1 MKRIMALVLSVLLLV
16 GLTAC
21 NQNVGRHA
29 DGIIKADKATI
40 EIGKTHTDFEGM
52 NIQIV
57 NVVWNDE
64 ETKLDVKWNN
74 ETSYNV
80 VYGEYY
86 KIEKEINGKWESCVT
101 LDNLAFND
109 IGYELRSKSSQK
121 QTYNLTDMFDI
132 SENGK
137 YRFTTDCSVYENGR
151 GAGSTE
157 CEMWV
162 EFTVTRI
169 GDTSGDVKKTFI
181 DFQTQYIRTD
191 GYHEDVEYPVVKI
204 IHSVDE
210 LNAYYNANKDKYNL
224 ERRSNPASDSTIG
237 FLDACDKYDAAY
249 FEDQILVM
257 VLLEEGSGSIRH
269 HVDNVKT
276 GSDGKLYVSIRRD
289 VPEAGTDDMAEWHIL
304 IEPEKDV
311 NVPNESDVVVY
322 LDGINPKTQPTTV
335 RETDAYSNITL
346 TIPHDWEYE
355 VEREDNGNEYCI
367 AFWPAGQTEGKI
379 KMWYY
384 TAFGVC
390 GTGLEEKEI
399 TVGEYK
405 AWQGTYDNKKV
416 WDFISFRGMAGSYVA
431 MNEGADKWWSEY
443 GDEAMQ
449 ILSSVKI
456 GENVL
461 TEQQAIDLVK
471 KDVTV
476 EYNQTSA
483 RFDTEKG
490 LWTVS
495 FSKKNTAG
503 GDQVFT
509 ITHEG
514 KIIDVEYGE

>member
-1 MKRIMALVLSVLLLV
+1 MKRIIALVLSILLLV

-40 EIGKTHTDFEGM
+40 EIGKTDTTFEGM
-52 NIQIV
+52 NVQIV
-57 NVVWNDE
+57 NAIWNDE
-64 ETKLDVKWNN
+64 EIKLEVKWNN
-74 ETSYNV
+74 ETSYDV
-80 VYGEYY
+80 VYGEDYE
-86 KIEKEINGKWESCVT
+86 IEKETNGEWKSCVT
-101 LDNLAFND
+101 LDNLAFTD
-109 IGYELRSKSSQK
+109 IGYELPSKSSQK

-132 SENGK
+132 SQNGK
-137 YRFTTDCSVYENGR
+137 YRFTSDCFVYDKGR
-151 GAGSTE
+151 GGESTE
-157 CEMWV
+157 CELWA
-162 EFTVTRI
+162 EFTVTRV
-169 GDTSGDVKKTFI
+169 GDTSGDVKKTFV
-181 DFQTQYIRTD
+181 DFTPQYIRTN

-204 IHSVDE
+204 IRSVDE
-210 LNAYYNANKDKYNL
+210 LNSYYNENKEKYSL
-224 ERRSNPASDSTIG
+224 ERREDPASDSTIG
-237 FLDACDKYDAAY
+237 FLDACDKYNAEY

-257 VLLEEGSGSIRH
+257 VLLEEGSGSNRH
-269 HVDNVKT
+269 NVDNVKL
-276 GSDGKLYVSIRRD
+276 GSDGKLYISIRSI
-289 VPEAGTDDMAEWHIL
+289 VPEVGTCDMAEWHIL
-304 IEPEKDV
+304 IEPEKNI
-311 NVPNESDVVVY
+311 NVASESDVVVY
-322 LDGINPKTQPTTV
+322 LDDINPKTQPATV
-335 RETDAYSNITL
+335 RESGAYSNITL
-346 TIPHDWEYE
+346 TIPHSWEYE
-355 VEREDNGNEYCI
+355 TERGNSPDEYCI
-367 AFWPAGQTEGKI
+367 SFWPADQTEGKI

-399 TVGEYK
+399 TVGEYE

-431 MNEGADKWWSEY
+431 MNEGADKWWSQY

-456 GENVL
+456 AENIL
-461 TEQQAIDLVK
+461 TEQQVIDLAK

-476 EYNQTSA
+476 EFNQTSA

>member
-1 MKRIMALVLSVLLLV
+1 MKRIMSLVLSVLLLV

-21 NQNVGRHA
+21 DQNVGRHA

-40 EIGKTHTDFEGM
+40 EIGKTHTTFEGM

-57 NVVWNDE
+57 NAIWNDE
-64 ETKLDVKWNN
+64 EVKFEVKWNN

-80 VYGEYY
+80 VYGECY

-121 QTYNLTDMFDI
+121 QTYNLTDMFDV

-137 YRFTTDCSVYENGR
+137 YRFATDCSVYENGR

-181 DFQTQYIRTD
+181 DFVPQYIRTN
-191 GYHEDVEYPVVKI
+191 GYHDDVEYPVVKI
-204 IHSVDE
+204 IRSVEE
-210 LNAYYNANKDKYNL
+210 LNAYYNENKERYDL
-224 ERRSNPASDSTIG
+224 ERNDKVYSDTTIG
-237 FLDACDKYDAAY
+237 FLDACDKYTAEY

-269 HVDNVKT
+269 NVDNVKI
-276 GSDGKLYVSIRRD
+276 GSNGKLYISISRD
-289 VPEAGTDDMAEWHIL
+289 VPEVGTDDMAEWHIL
-304 IEPEKDV
+304 IEPEKDITV
-311 NVPNESDVVVY
+311 ASESDVIVY
-322 LDGINPKTQPTTV
+322 LDGVNPKTQPTTV
-335 RETDAYSNITL
+335 YESGSYSNITL
-346 TIPHDWEYE
+346 TIPHNWEYE
-355 VEREDNGNEYCI
+355 TERGNNSDEYCI
-367 AFWPAGQTEGKI
+367 SFWPADQTEGKI

-399 TVGEYK
+399 TLGEYK

-416 WDFISFRGMAGSYVA
+416 WDFISFKGMPGSYVA